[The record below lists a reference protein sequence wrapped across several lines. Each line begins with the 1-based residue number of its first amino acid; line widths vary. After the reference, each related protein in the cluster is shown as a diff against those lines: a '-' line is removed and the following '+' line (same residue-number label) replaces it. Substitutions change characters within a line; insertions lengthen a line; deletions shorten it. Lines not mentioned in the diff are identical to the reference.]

1 MWGHILL
8 QKRILSPLSLSF
20 RSQVSIGPLR
30 KLVLY
35 LLNTKPEDWCLT
47 HTQREGSPRL
57 LEVLVLVNLY
67 ACTVF
72 FFFKHVRH
80 GHPYSSEIGHTR
92 DRTQLAPCLVLQ
104 IQLSGEIDE
113 LRENSLEVIPLL
125 PNAAQD
131 VARTFRREI
140 AIIEVRWEVLPG
152 KGFKERHSMHSCGYH
167 WNKYPSHILQW

>member
-1 MWGHILL
+1 MCSHVRTHFTPEKDTIPSIFKL
-8 QKRILSPLSLSF
+8 QESGFHRTPQKTGTLSPEHKT
-20 RSQVSIGPLR
+20 RR
-30 KLVLY
+30 LVL
-35 LLNTKPEDWCLT
+35 NSHSERRKPQVTRGPSTCQSLCM
-47 HTQREGSPRL
+47 HI
-57 LEVLVLVNLY
+57 
-67 ACTVF
+67 F

-140 AIIEVRWEVLPG
+140 AIIEVR
-152 KGFKERHSMHSCGYH
+152 
-167 WNKYPSHILQW
+167 